1 MFVSNRIPLPRS
13 GVVKGFAVGV
23 MVGTVVVASAAV
35 ARADDTRAEAD
46 YAVTY
51 HSAICVTLDE
61 FHSEAGVVGVLRG
74 IVADGFTA
82 SQAVTIVN
90 AAVNVYCPRDFPLL
104 QRIGEKYRASSG
116 LVA

>member
-46 YAVTY
+46 YAATY

-61 FHSEAGVVGVLRG
+61 FHSEAGVVGVLRE

-82 SQAVTIVN
+82 YQAVEIVN
-90 AAVNVYCPRDFPLL
+90 AAVNVYCPRNWPMLVN
-104 QRIGEKYRASSG
+104 IGNASRSSA
-116 LVA
+116 VA